1 VWFYGDEGAVAP
13 GWEVLAMK
21 LMVLALLALAILA
34 LGYFGVGL
42 FVAMVSCRVS
52 RWPVTRSPGCRDTVR
67 MTACS

>member
-1 VWFYGDEGAVAP
+1 VWFYGDEGAVAT

-42 FVAMVSCRVS
+42 FVAMRL
-52 RWPVTRSPGCRDTVR
+52 
-67 MTACS
+67 TAAPDRQSVEQTLQTWASTTAG